1 MENIMEKKWYIS
13 NKEYVDSLNM
23 MYDRATKIHQYSK
36 SYYFTDHSIAHSNRI
51 IDDLIH
57 LFPFLFYNGKDENRL
72 NDVEKFIL
80 FSGILLHDIGIQ
92 VVGKE
97 KLKELI
103 EKHELESL
111 NDFNDISILD
121 YVRKK
126 HHLLSKIWILENVS
140 DDGIELPEAY
150 CGEKILAKYVANV
163 VESHG
168 KDFEKDP
175 EYTEITAYGNECIR
189 MGLLCTLLS
198 LGDALDCDQRRI
210 DYKKLLT
217 SDISLESKLH
227 WMKHYYVDGIIL
239 TPNLIQIFYS
249 FPEDSDNKI
258 KKLYEEYFV
267 AKTKYWIEKCFTVRK
282 DFLFPVGAICRVVDI
297 VKFQK
302 DKDALSDEELLTIQ
316 DYYIDELLES
326 EHRVNYLQ
334 YAKAV
339 IVNDD
344 EEFLVMKEGE
354 EVIAQHIFD
363 KNDAQTELKK
373 KFELK
378 AGNRAL
384 KIEIKELGSYIDY
397 DNALIYCYVMKY
409 NKQMEELNLDVKW
422 IKKEDLYIRLRNK
435 KENMLIKLLDNFY
448 FHA

>member
-1 MENIMEKKWYIS
+1 
-13 NKEYVDSLNM
+13 
-23 MYDRATKIHQYSK
+23 
-36 SYYFTDHSIAHSNRI
+36 
-51 IDDLIH
+51 
-57 LFPFLFYNGKDENRL
+57 
-72 NDVEKFIL
+72 
-80 FSGILLHDIGIQ
+80 
-92 VVGKE
+92 
-97 KLKELI
+97 
-103 EKHELESL
+103 
-111 NDFNDISILD
+111 
-121 YVRKK
+121 
-126 HHLLSKIWILENVS
+126 
-140 DDGIELPEAY
+140 
-150 CGEKILAKYVANV
+150 
-163 VESHG
+163 
-168 KDFEKDP
+168 
-175 EYTEITAYGNECIR
+175 
-189 MGLLCTLLS
+189 
-198 LGDALDCDQRRI
+198 
-210 DYKKLLT
+210 
-217 SDISLESKLH
+217 
-227 WMKHYYVDGIIL
+227 MKHYYVDGIIL

-316 DYYIDELLES
+316 NYYIDELLES

-334 YAKAV
+334 YTKAV
-339 IVNDD
+339 IVNDN

-363 KNDAQTELKK
+363 KNDVQTELKK

-384 KIEIKELGSYIDY
+384 EIEIIELGSYINY
-397 DNALIYCYVMKY
+397 DNALIYCYVMKC
-409 NKQMEELNLDVKW
+409 NKQMEELNLGVKW

>member
-1 MENIMEKKWYIS
+1 M
-13 NKEYVDSLNM
+13 
-23 MYDRATKIHQYSK
+23 
-36 SYYFTDHSIAHSNRI
+36 
-51 IDDLIH
+51 
-57 LFPFLFYNGKDENRL
+57 
-72 NDVEKFIL
+72 
-80 FSGILLHDIGIQ
+80 
-92 VVGKE
+92 
-97 KLKELI
+97 
-103 EKHELESL
+103 
-111 NDFNDISILD
+111 
-121 YVRKK
+121 
-126 HHLLSKIWILENVS
+126 
-140 DDGIELPEAY
+140 
-150 CGEKILAKYVANV
+150 
-163 VESHG
+163 
-168 KDFEKDP
+168 
-175 EYTEITAYGNECIR
+175 
-189 MGLLCTLLS
+189 
-198 LGDALDCDQRRI
+198 
-210 DYKKLLT
+210 
-217 SDISLESKLH
+217 
-227 WMKHYYVDGIIL
+227 
-239 TPNLIQIFYS
+239 
-249 FPEDSDNKI
+249 
-258 KKLYEEYFV
+258 
-267 AKTKYWIEKCFTVRK
+267 
-282 DFLFPVGAICRVVDI
+282 DI